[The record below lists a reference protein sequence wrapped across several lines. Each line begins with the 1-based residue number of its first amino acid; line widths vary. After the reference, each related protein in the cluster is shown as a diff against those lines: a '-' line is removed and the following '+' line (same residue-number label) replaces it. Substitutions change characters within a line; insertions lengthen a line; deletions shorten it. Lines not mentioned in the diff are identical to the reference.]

1 MKKQFCSI
9 CQKPLDGYGNNAEP
23 INNGRCCDECNDLV
37 VRARIVRIS
46 RDREEMVKANRRKG
60 GEKK

>member
-37 VRARIVRIS
+37 VRARITIIS
-46 RDREEMVKANRRKG
+46 RQRKG